1 MRRRSTQMHVS
12 SVVPGREAGQ
22 GRNPIET
29 KTMRSMQAAFC
40 AAVLLATAAPALAA
54 GPMTDK
60 EKMRAQAEHDCYD
73 DVQKLCSD
81 VTDDEEKVK
90 SCMKVHHAQLSPK
103 CAKDFDAG
111 MGK

>member
-1 MRRRSTQMHVS
+1 MKLTR
-12 SVVPGREAGQ
+12 
-22 GRNPIET
+22 
-29 KTMRSMQAAFC
+29 AALCTAF
-40 AAVLLATAAPALAA
+40 LLSAMAPAFAA

-60 EKMRAQAEHDCYD
+60 ERMRAQAEHDCFD

-81 VTDDEEKVK
+81 VTSDEEKVK
-90 SCMKVHHAQLSPK
+90 ACMKAHHSQLSPK

>member
-1 MRRRSTQMHVS
+1 MKLTR
-12 SVVPGREAGQ
+12 
-22 GRNPIET
+22 
-29 KTMRSMQAAFC
+29 AALF
-40 AAVLLATAAPALAA
+40 AALVLSAAAPAFAA

-81 VTDDEEKVK
+81 VTSDEEKVK
-90 SCMKVHHAQLSPK
+90 SCMSAHHAQLNAK

>member
-1 MRRRSTQMHVS
+1 MKLTR
-12 SVVPGREAGQ
+12 
-22 GRNPIET
+22 
-29 KTMRSMQAAFC
+29 AAFRVALHVATC
-40 AAVLLATAAPALAA
+40 AALSLPAP
-54 GPMTDK
+54 MSDK
-60 EKMRAQAEHDCYD
+60 EKVRAQAEHDCYD

-81 VTDDEEKVK
+81 VTSDEEKVK

>member
-1 MRRRSTQMHVS
+1 M
-12 SVVPGREAGQ
+12 
-22 GRNPIET
+22 
-29 KTMRSMQAAFC
+29 TMTRAALC
-40 AAVLLATAAPALAA
+40 AALMLSAAAPAFAA
-54 GPMTDK
+54 GPMTPQ
-60 EKMRAQAEHDCYD
+60 EKVRAQAEHDCYD

-90 SCMKVHHAQLSPK
+90 ACMKVHHSQLSPA